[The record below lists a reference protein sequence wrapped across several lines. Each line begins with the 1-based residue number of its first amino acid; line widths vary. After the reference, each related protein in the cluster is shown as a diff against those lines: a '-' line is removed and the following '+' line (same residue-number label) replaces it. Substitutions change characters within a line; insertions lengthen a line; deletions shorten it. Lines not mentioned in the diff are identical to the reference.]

1 MTTDRLEGDIE
12 AALAAE
18 LMERVCH
25 RDQMIVWQTELL
37 EHFLDCFRDDLTGP
51 DVDTLH
57 GVAERAIRDIAEKV
71 LCQPELTS
79 IAAALRAAE
88 EREAKMCDDRDD
100 YRNLLKAV
108 LDIEYECE
116 IIGGGPGWQDR
127 RKKAFRAA
135 RERFEP

>member
-1 MTTDRLEGDIE
+1 MGGMFEDRCTLYTNGNGSIHVGD
-12 AALAAE
+12 
-18 LMERVCH
+18 
-25 RDQMIVWQTELL
+25 
-37 EHFLDCFRDDLTGP
+37 
-51 DVDTLH
+51 
-57 GVAERAIRDIAEKV
+57 
-71 LCQPELTS
+71 
-79 IAAALRAAE
+79 LRAAE